1 MIILVI
7 LVVTGYMVQA
17 AAIQKMDERALLQYL
32 LNNMRGCS
40 DIGDPCTRS
49 RDCCGNPGSA
59 YEGPAPRC
67 DYDKGVCAVRE
78 K

>member
-7 LVVTGYMVQA
+7 LVGTGYMIQA
-17 AAIQKMDERALLQYL
+17 ASIQKMDERALLQYL
-32 LNNMRGCS
+32 LNMRGCS